1 MKHYSAVKS
10 TLSIVS
16 FVSRL
21 EGSPTV
27 ITILSG
33 STASCLRRGSEGSS
47 TDRDEF
53 DRVPRLDGLNGI
65 PGIDGPDKRVLTLHS
80 NDVRD
85 SRYIQFGC
93 HSWNEAL

>member
-1 MKHYSAVKS
+1 MKNYSAVNS
-10 TLSIVS
+10 TVPLASG
-16 FVSRL
+16 L
-21 EGSPTV
+21 EGFPAV

-33 STASCLRRGSEGSS
+33 STASGLRRGSEGSS
-47 TDRDEF
+47 TNRDEF

-65 PGIDGPDKRVLTLHS
+65 PGIDGPDKRILTLHS

-93 HSWNEAL
+93 HSWNDAL